1 MGIRG
6 RRKTERTSRRKG
18 LPPPPRK
25 IPATDGKRR
34 TRAKRRMKSRRRRG
48 KRKMKR
54 IKRIIIIT
62 ITIINSN
69 EKNPGTTIRRVL
81 PLRAAKN
88 ERIKKSGNRLRL
100 ARITATRR
108 RRKRDTTVRGRKEK
122 IPSRRRNL
130 WGKRTRTIFPG
141 RKIERGK
148 KRRKKTRNPRIE
160 TIRKTIRKTTPR
172 NRKKRRKTF
181 LKTTLKIIRKTSR
194 KTQKRRKK
202 RKSSPKTIVNKFR
215 ES

>member
-25 IPATDGKRR
+25 IPATNGKRR
-34 TRAKRRMKSRRRRG
+34 TRAKRRMKSRRRRRRRG

-88 ERIKKSGNRLRL
+88 ERIKKSGNCLRL

-160 TIRKTIRKTTPR
+160 TIRKTPPR

-202 RKSSPKTIVNKFR
+202 RKSSPKTIVNKF
-215 ES
+215 